1 MESAGGFINKTNI
14 NCSMPFILR
23 STDCTPLIVDHEFE
37 IADEDLLASY
47 VGELLL
53 GNHYYVKN
61 IIDSLSNEIPE
72 SPNQS
77 IDHILRE
84 LANANPSEK
93 RDGWLFQMISWLVLK
108 IRYIG
113 QSYYTQQPHGA
124 PAHHGLDGMG
134 IVLKPDHTLDK
145 IIICEDKFAQNP
157 RNKIQQQVWPEF
169 RKIEAGE
176 KDHVLVATIS
186 TLLGQVDAGRVLAR
200 MRNNIHDAAY
210 RIYRV
215 GANRLVAHNTELG
228 RKGLF
233 SGYDA
238 VVPGEVPRRTGATIY
253 LPNHSDW
260 MDGFYGKVVAYLNSK
275 KNNVQS
281 NN

>member
-1 MESAGGFINKTNI
+1 
-14 NCSMPFILR
+14 MPFILKN
-23 STDCTPLIVDHEFE
+23 TDCAPLAVDYEFE

-61 IIDSLSNEIPE
+61 IIDSLSTEMPE
-72 SPNQS
+72 SPDQS
-77 IDHILRE
+77 IDAILRE
-84 LANANPSEK
+84 LANANPPEK
-93 RDGWLFQMISWLVLK
+93 RDGWLFQMISWLVLGV
-108 IRYIG
+108 RHTG

-134 IVLKPDHTLDK
+134 IVLKPDRTLDK

-169 RKIEAGE
+169 KKIEAGE

-186 TLLGQVDAGRVLAR
+186 MILGQMDAGSVLASV
-200 MRNNIHDAAY
+200 RNNIYDTVY
-210 RIYRV
+210 RVYRV
-215 GANRLVAHNTELG
+215 GANRLAAHNSDEG

-233 SGYDA
+233 LGYDEK
-238 VVPGEVPRRTGATIY
+238 VPGDLRRRTGATIY
-253 LPNHSDW
+253 FPDHSSW
-260 MDGFYGKVVAYLNSK
+260 MDSFYAKVVAYLNSK
-275 KNNVQS
+275 KSNVQPD
-281 NN
+281 N